1 MDELSVV
8 RVVPNQMEAEI
19 LCGLLRQA
27 GIACMYRVTNHGA
40 GAADGMAVGVSQE
53 ILVRAEDIPSAR
65 ELLGD

>member
-8 RVVPNQMEAEI
+8 RVVPNQTEAEI

-27 GIACMYRVTNHGA
+27 GITCMYRVTNHGA
-40 GAADGMAVGVSQE
+40 GAADGLAVGVPQE
-53 ILVRAEDIPSAR
+53 IIVREEDAPAAR